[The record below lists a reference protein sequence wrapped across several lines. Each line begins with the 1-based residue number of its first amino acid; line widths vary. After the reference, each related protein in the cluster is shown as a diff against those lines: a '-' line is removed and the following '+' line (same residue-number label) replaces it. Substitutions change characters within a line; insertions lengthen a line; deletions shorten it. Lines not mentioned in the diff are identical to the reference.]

1 MEKKI
6 SHAHSTKPILP
17 HITKTRLEQNK
28 KKALDSF
35 SWCTYI
41 QNSQQIHDRICN
53 YIQDHIKMIHYD
65 QVAFS
70 LGVMI
75 SLIPVILANIKKAD
89 KRYSK
94 DIGKEELIFTAGV
107 IFKLMQAL

>member
-1 MEKKI
+1 
-6 SHAHSTKPILP
+6 
-17 HITKTRLEQNK
+17 
-28 KKALDSF
+28 
-35 SWCTYI
+35 
-41 QNSQQIHDRICN
+41 
-53 YIQDHIKMIHYD
+53 MIHYD

-70 LGVMI
+70 LGVKI
-75 SLIPVILANIKKAD
+75 SLIPVRLANIKKTD